1 MTLAKHRYIVIE
13 GPIGAG
19 KTTLARRLAARLDAE
34 LILERPDANPFLVRF
49 YEDRARYA
57 LPTQLSFL
65 FQRIGQLR
73 DLAQLPLFGAKT
85 VSDFLF
91 EKDPLFARLTLAGDE
106 LALYQRI
113 FDVLKPQAP
122 RPDLVIYLHARVDT
136 LVQRIQ
142 RRGIDYEE
150 AIETDYLTALAEAY
164 SQFFHVYDA
173 SPLLIVNCERLNFA
187 DDDEHLELLV
197 ARIAEMR
204 EGREYLNLGA

>member
-106 LALYQRI
+106 LALYQTI
-113 FDVLKPQAP
+113 FDVLKPQVP

-136 LVQRIQ
+136 LVQRIR
-142 RRGIDYEE
+142 RRGIDYEK

>member
-113 FDVLKPQAP
+113 FDVLKPQVP

-136 LVQRIQ
+136 LVQRIR

>member
-34 LILERPDANPFLVRF
+34 LLLERPDANPFLVRF

-106 LALYQRI
+106 LALYQTI
-113 FDVLKPQAP
+113 FDVLKPQVP

-136 LVQRIQ
+136 LVQRIR

>member
-19 KTTLARRLAARLDAE
+19 KTTLACRLASRLDAE
-34 LILERPDANPFLVRF
+34 LLLERPDANPFLARF

-106 LALYQRI
+106 LALYQTI
-113 FDVLKPQAP
+113 FDVLKPQVP

-136 LVQRIQ
+136 LVQRIR

>member
-106 LALYQRI
+106 LALYQTI
-113 FDVLKPQAP
+113 FDVLKPQVP

-136 LVQRIQ
+136 LVQRIR